1 MTSGKQQEKQDNE
14 NYSKNFTRVPNIV
27 FVSYKYLTKEEK
39 FLYCTLRQVYWD
51 MKPRFVS
58 LRDLSEATGYAVGAL
73 SKMLPRLHTCGLI
86 HSEIRHEKG
95 KDGKVKGHAKYHI
108 TIPDIWELNRKYFE
122 ASSEEQAAMDP
133 SLKLAQG
140 IVHQMN
146 NTKDCSPNDTELFT
160 KCDSSVH
167 QMNDIVPFREQSQAQ
182 LERAKD
188 KKDISK
194 DERKNEQSRQTSPIS
209 TSDES
214 FIRSSNFSSSFS
226 SQETKP
232 QISLTED
239 EQRIVKFAQKDLFKA
254 MLPEASEK
262 LKNECA
268 ALAPHIK
275 TQEQFDS
282 LLGHVRAKLKAPYH
296 LKNMVNALNDWMQ
309 TQEQEKKPLKVKD
322 LAMRPL
328 RDLATQQREM
338 ERKYYEKQATL
349 GKRKAEMDGISGEEV
364 TDAQIAA
371 TIRKWARL
379 YKDTEHEEEYQSRVA
394 QIQRG
399 CGLDNSTFFGLLY
412 NAKDDTDYSGD
423 KSMDSFFRM
432 LDKQLGR
439 KRVLA

>member
-1 MTSGKQQEKQDNE
+1 MSSSKQQEKQDNE

-58 LRDLSEATGYAVGAL
+58 LRELSMMTGYSVSAL
-73 SKMLPRLHTCGLI
+73 CKMIPRLHTCGLI
-86 HSEIRHEKG
+86 HAEVRKEKG
-95 KDGKVKGHAKYHI
+95 KDGKEKGNPKYHI
-108 TIPDIWELNRKYFE
+108 TIPDIWELNKRYFE
-122 ASSEEQAAMDP
+122 ASPEEQAKIDP
-133 SLKLAQG
+133 SLKL
-140 IVHQMN
+140 VHEKEQACSRN
-146 NTKDCSPNDTELFT
+146 NTSLFT
-160 KCDSSVH
+160 KK
-167 QMNDIVPFREQSQAQ
+167 NKTVPFGEQVQAQ
-182 LERAKD
+182 VELAKD

-268 ALAPHIK
+268 ALVPHIK